1 MGPTTWNASA
11 AGRRWSGR
19 LAALFFVTSGA
30 LSLLTIGVEIPDAD
44 RPVLAAVSL
53 AAIAIGAVCW
63 VVPWD
68 RIDARWSLLLPPA
81 GLLMIAIGNIAGGT
95 LYFTYGVFFLVTFAW
110 IGLTQPPRTSLLM
123 APLAVV
129 AYVAP
134 LFTVPLSDR
143 AEGFASAAVVLPL
156 CVLLGE
162 ALARG
167 VDRLSSTEASLTRE
181 RERAEELRH
190 LDELKS
196 RFVRLASHELRTPI
210 TICRGHLETLPPNAA
225 GSDVARTL
233 ELVIDELERMGRIVA
248 DMTTLT
254 RLEDPDAL
262 TTERV
267 PVAALLTE
275 VAAKAEPLLGG
286 RVAVDAPP
294 TGTVFADRQRINQA
308 LLGLVDNV
316 RAHAGNGA
324 DVSLCARRHPSGW
337 RFEVRDDG
345 VGFDGVDPASLFDPF
360 LHRPG
365 SAGSGLGLA
374 MVRSVARAHGGQ
386 AGAEPADGG
395 GSVFWI
401 TVPA

>member
-1 MGPTTWNASA
+1 MDPTTWNASA
-11 AGRRWSGR
+11 ASRRWSGR

-30 LSLLTIGVEIPDAD
+30 LSLLTIGVATPGAD
-44 RPVLAAVSL
+44 RPVLAGVSL
-53 AAIAIGAVCW
+53 AAIVIGSVCW
-63 VVPWD
+63 LVPWD

-81 GLLMIAIGNIAGGT
+81 GLLMIAIGNMTGGT

-110 IGLTQPPRTSLLM
+110 IGLAQPPKTSLLM

-134 LFTVPLSDR
+134 LFTLPVSDR
-143 AEGFASAAVVLPL
+143 AAGLASAAVVLPL

-181 RERAEELRH
+181 RERADELRH
-190 LDELKS
+190 LDELRS
-196 RFVRLASHELRTPI
+196 RFLRLASHELRTPI
-210 TICRGHLETLPPNAA
+210 TICRGHLETLPPDAA
-225 GSDVARTL
+225 GSDLARTL
-233 ELVIDELERMGRIVA
+233 ELVIDELDRMGRVVA

-262 TTERV
+262 TAESV

-275 VAAKAEPLLGG
+275 VAAKAEPLLGR

-316 RAHAGNGA
+316 RAHAGEGA
-324 DVSLCARRHPSGW
+324 AVSLCARRRPSSW

-345 VGFDGVDPASLFDPF
+345 AGFDGVDAASLFDPF

-401 TVPA
+401 TVPT